1 MFAKQDKINVILKIN
16 FLQMLHCM
24 PSSYNINLNESPNHF
39 MTLDAMARGMTN
51 ISKIAKVTKINN
63 NAEVELI
70 VNDLLTQRLIVK
82 SEIRG
87 FLGRKKTEVRITET
101 GLRVLNTKKQELE
114 QKFQYVQ
121 QWYGNGDR
129 SKLESFMDSNRAWI
143 PMILFSGIMNAM
155 FFMSMMS
162 LMGMAMYP
170 AESAAVGSHGDQNTQ
185 SGAQD
190 NDNNNRSQEQTDK
203 TSTESMAADHSS
215 VGDSAGFEGF
225 DGGRGFYNF

>member
-1 MFAKQDKINVILKIN
+1 MSSSSSSPSNNINV
-16 FLQMLHCM
+16 
-24 PSSYNINLNESPNHF
+24 NESPNHF
-39 MTLDAMARGMTN
+39 MILDAIARGMTN
-51 ISKIAKVTKINN
+51 ISKIPKVTKINN
-63 NAEVELI
+63 NGAEIELI

-87 FLGRKKTEVRITET
+87 FLGRKKTEIRITET
-101 GLRVLNTKKQELE
+101 GLRVLNTKKQELD
-114 QKFQYVQ
+114 QKFQQVQ

-143 PMILFSGIMNAM
+143 PMMLFSGIMNAM

-162 LMGMAMYP
+162 LIGMAMNP
-170 AESAAVGSHGDQNTQ
+170 AESAAVGSHGDQNMQ

-190 NDNNNRSQEQTDK
+190 NDNNNNSSQEQTDQ
-203 TSTESMAADHSS
+203 TATEPTADYSN

-225 DGGRGFYNF
+225 DGGGGFDSF

>member
-16 FLQMLHCM
+16 FLQVLYCM
-24 PSSYNINLNESPNHF
+24 SSSNNVNVNESPTHF
-39 MTLDAMARGMTN
+39 MILDAIARGMTN

-70 VNDLLTQRLIVK
+70 VNDLLTQRLIMK

-87 FLGRKKTEVRITET
+87 FLSRKKTEVRITET

-114 QKFQYVQ
+114 QNLEQVQ
-121 QWYGNGDR
+121 RWYGNGDK

-143 PMILFSGIMNAM
+143 PMMLFSGIMNAM

-162 LMGMAMYP
+162 LMGMAMNP
-170 AESAAVGSHGDQNTQ
+170 AESAAVGSHGDQNAQ
-185 SGAQD
+185 SRAEN
-190 NDNNNRSQEQTDK
+190 NDSNNNQEQTDQ
-203 TSTESMAADHSS
+203 TGVD
-215 VGDSAGFEGF
+215 GGGGGF
-225 DGGRGFYNF
+225 DSF

>member
-1 MFAKQDKINVILKIN
+1 MSSSNNINV
-16 FLQMLHCM
+16 
-24 PSSYNINLNESPNHF
+24 NESPNHF
-39 MTLDAMARGMTN
+39 MILDAIARGMTN

-63 NAEVELI
+63 NYAEFELI
-70 VNDLLTQRLIVK
+70 VNDLLIQRLITK

-87 FLGRKKTEVRITET
+87 FLGRKKTEIRITET

-143 PMILFSGIMNAM
+143 PMMLFSGIMNAM

-162 LMGMAMYP
+162 LMGMAMNP

-190 NDNNNRSQEQTDK
+190 NNDNNNNSSQEQTDQ
-203 TSTESMAADHSS
+203 TATESTADYSN

-225 DGGRGFYNF
+225 DGGGGFDSF